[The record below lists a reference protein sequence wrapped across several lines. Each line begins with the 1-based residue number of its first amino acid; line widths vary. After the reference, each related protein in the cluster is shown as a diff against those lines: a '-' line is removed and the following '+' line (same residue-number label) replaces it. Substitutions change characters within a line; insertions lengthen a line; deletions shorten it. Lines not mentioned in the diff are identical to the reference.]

1 MSAQARS
8 FPVPPHRPH
17 QAPPRHGSARADPD
31 DPSFDAADEA
41 DEPQR
46 FCVDLDGF
54 EGPLHLLLSLAREQK
69 VDLHHISILALADQY
84 LAFIDAA
91 KHKRIDI
98 AADYLVM
105 AAWLAYLKSRLL
117 LPKPPKLDPK
127 DTPETDAYTLTF
139 RLARL
144 DSIRRNAK
152 ALMERRILGR
162 DVFTRGMPETYE
174 PLRARDVDEAPAHD
188 LYDLMRAYGEIVRK
202 QAKARIYAIRPRPVL
217 ALADARKRL
226 ELTLQRYQDW
236 APLSVMAPD
245 PADLPS
251 PPPRSSALA
260 STFFAALELAR
271 DGTADLRQADLFS
284 ELYLRGCHRSERSK
298 GSRHPGERDKSAGA
312 QP

>member
-1 MSAQARS
+1 MTAQARS
-8 FPVPPHRPH
+8 RPVPPHPSL
-17 QAPPRHGSARADPD
+17 QAVSRRRSTQEPD
-31 DPSFDAADEA
+31 HPSCDAAQEA
-41 DEPQR
+41 DARQL

-69 VDLHHISILALADQY
+69 VDLRHISILALADQY
-84 LAFIDAA
+84 LSFIDAA
-91 KHKRIDI
+91 KHRRIDI

-127 DTPETDAYTLTF
+127 DAPETDAYTLTF

-144 DSIRRNAK
+144 DAIRRNAK
-152 ALMERRILGR
+152 ALMERRVLGR
-162 DVFTRGMPETYE
+162 DVFARGMPENYE
-174 PLRARDVDEAPAHD
+174 PLRAQSVDERPAHD

-202 QAKARIYAIRPRPVL
+202 QAKARLYAIRPRPVL

-226 ELTLQRYQDW
+226 ELTLQRFQDW
-236 APLSVMAPD
+236 APLSAMAPD
-245 PADLPS
+245 PADLPL

-271 DGTADLRQADLFS
+271 DGTADLRQADLFA
-284 ELYLRGCHRSERSK
+284 ELYVRGIHRSERADRS
-298 GSRHPGERDKSAGA
+298 SYPRERDLSAGA
-312 QP
+312 RP